1 MLSAM
6 ARQAKTSPSGLP
18 WLRAEGVEGAWR
30 LFCLDHMHRV
40 VCEGQAA
47 DFVRH
52 AKTGVTVTMPAP
64 GT

>member
-1 MLSAM
+1 VSAM

-18 WLRAEGVEGAWR
+18 WLRADGVEGAWR

-40 VCEGQAA
+40 VMEGQAA
-47 DFVRH
+47 DFVRS
-52 AKTGVTVTMPAP
+52 AKGGVTVTMPAP